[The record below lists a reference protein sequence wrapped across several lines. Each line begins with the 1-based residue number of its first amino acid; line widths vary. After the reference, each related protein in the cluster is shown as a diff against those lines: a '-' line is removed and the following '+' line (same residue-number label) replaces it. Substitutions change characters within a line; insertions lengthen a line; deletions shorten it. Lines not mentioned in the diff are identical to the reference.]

1 MNTNINEV
9 QRLWFLKLDNVYECL
24 AWSLREMMPLVML
37 IIFSFFAIPAKSQA
51 REPTVTEAVCED
63 LATFV
68 YWRSTELV
76 SKADKNE
83 AKKALDELRQ
93 PGYIRPRISES
104 QICEA
109 DFIAGTSHGNS
120 GNGSKMILARGDA
133 ILVSL
138 RTQRSCNANNG
149 RLPTQAPWLCN
160 K

>member
-1 MNTNINEV
+1 MSSNINRK
-9 QRLWFLKLDNVYECL
+9 QRPRFLKQYNMNQQF
-24 AWSLREMMPLVML
+24 AWNRGGAVALVML
-37 IIFSFFAIPAKSQA
+37 VVLNFWIIPAKAQ
-51 REPTVTEAVCED
+51 TVTENVCED

-93 PGYIRPRISES
+93 PGYVRPRISES

-109 DFIAGTSHGNS
+109 DFIAGSSHGNS
-120 GNGSKMILARGDA
+120 GNGSKTILARGDA

-138 RTQRSCNANNG
+138 RTQRTCLANNG